1 MAIKGSLKEA
11 SLPDVLQLLAMGK
24 KTGCLAVTHRSNF
37 GYIFF
42 EKGRICYASIV
53 NRRDRLGD
61 LLVKN
66 SVISQ
71 EQLEAAVAAQSK
83 GRDKR
88 IGELLVEHGSLT
100 REELHQYVRR
110 QIEEAVYFLFTWMQ
124 GTFNFEADVHPEEQ
138 DLLVSINPE
147 SLLLEGARRMDEW
160 NLVEKKIPSFDLVFE
175 TDQSRLTASDAEL
188 TEEQRTVLELI
199 DGQRDVQGIIEESGL
214 VEFEVGKALYGLLT
228 AGFVHRVGRTK
239 ANADPQVSETRV
251 EEHRNLGVAFYKTGM
266 LDEALRELRR
276 VLELRATDASARF
289 FIGVAL
295 ARQGKWTEATATLK
309 EAAGQPGVRYAVLHN
324 LAYVLERQGRYA
336 EAQAA
341 LEEAAR
347 RGGAADPR
355 VQTSTGIVALLAG
368 DVVSADSAL
377 GAARPLFGN
386 RPPTA
391 PWFHYAALTA
401 ALLGDH
407 QRATKLLSE
416 GLAAHPHAAA
426 LHNNL
431 AVVHERQ
438 GQFDEA
444 LATLEKGIQEDPGLA
459 QLQKNLGDLLYRVGR
474 YDDAFE
480 AYQRAVKSNPDI
492 GGDVY
497 LKLGNIRFR
506 RQDRDEAVRCWERA
520 LELDPDNAIVRT
532 NLESVRQVLG

>member
-61 LLVKN
+61 MLVKN

-71 EQLEAAVAAQSK
+71 QQLDGAVAAQSK
-83 GRDKR
+83 ERDKR
-88 IGELLVEHGSLT
+88 IGELLVEQGALT

-110 QIEEAVYFLFTWMQ
+110 QIEEAVYFLFTWTQ

-160 NLVEKKIPSFDLVFE
+160 NLVEKKIPTFDLVFE
-175 TDQSRLTASDAEL
+175 RDNTRLQASEAEL
-188 TEEQRTVLELI
+188 TEEQRTVLDLV
-199 DGQRDVQGIIEESGL
+199 DGQRDVQAIIEESGL

-239 ANADPQVSETRV
+239 AVDPQVSETRV
-251 EEHRNLGVAFYKTGM
+251 EEHRNLGIAFYKTGM
-266 LDEALRELRR
+266 LDEAMREFRR
-276 VLELRATDASARF
+276 VLELRGNDATARF
-289 FIGVAL
+289 FVGVAL
-295 ARQGKWTEATATLK
+295 ARQGKWAEATNAFK
-309 EAAGQPGVRYAVLHN
+309 EAAGEAGVRYSVLHN

-341 LEEAAR
+341 LQEAAR
-347 RGGAADPR
+347 RGGATDPR
-355 VQTSTGIVALLAG
+355 VQTSIGVVALLAG
-368 DVVSADSAL
+368 DVASADGAL

-391 PWFHYAALTA
+391 AWFHYAALTA

-407 QRATKLLSE
+407 QRAGEILTE
-416 GLAAHPHAAA
+416 GVAAHPHAAA
-426 LHNNL
+426 LYNNL
-431 AVVHERQ
+431 AVVRERQ
-438 GQFDEA
+438 GQYDQA
-444 LATLEKGIQEDPGLA
+444 QATVEKGIQEDPGCA
-459 QLQKNLGDLLYRVGR
+459 QLQKNLGDLLYRIGR

-480 AYQRAVKSNPDI
+480 AFQRAVKANPDI

>member
-42 EKGRICYASIV
+42 EKGRSCYASIV

-61 LLVKN
+61 MLVKN

-71 EQLEAAVAAQSK
+71 QQLENAIAAQAK
-83 GRDKR
+83 TRDKR
-88 IGELLVEHGSLT
+88 IGELLVEQNALT

-175 TDQSRLTASDAEL
+175 MDQSHVKASDAEL
-188 TEEQRTVLELI
+188 TEEQRTVLELV
-199 DGQRDVQGIIEESGL
+199 DGQRDVQAIIDGSGL

-239 ANADPQVSETRV
+239 ASAEPQVSESRV
-251 EEHRNLGVAFYKTGM
+251 EEHRNLGIAFYKTGM

-276 VLELRATDASARF
+276 VLELRSNDSSARF
-289 FIGVAL
+289 FIGMAL
-295 ARQGKWTEATATLK
+295 ARQAKWAEATTVLK
-309 EAAGQPGVRYAVLHN
+309 EAAGQAGVRYAVLHN

-336 EAQAA
+336 EAHTA

-347 RGGAADPR
+347 RGGGTDPR
-355 VQTSTGIVALLAG
+355 VQTSIGIVALLAG

-377 GAARPLFGN
+377 GAARPLFGT
-386 RPPTA
+386 RAPTA
-391 PWFHYAALTA
+391 AWFHYSALTA

-407 QRATKLLSE
+407 QRAAQLLAD
-416 GLAAHPHAAA
+416 GIAAHPHAAA

-431 AVVHERQ
+431 AVVRERQ
-438 GQFDEA
+438 GQYDQA
-444 LATLEKGIQEDPGLA
+444 LETIEKGIQEDPGLA

-480 AYQRAVKSNPDI
+480 AYQRAVKTNPDI

-520 LELDPDNAIVRT
+520 LALDPDNAIVRT
-532 NLESVRQVLG
+532 NLESVKQVLG

>member
-61 LLVKN
+61 MLVKN

-71 EQLEAAVAAQSK
+71 QQLDSAIAAQSK
-83 GRDKR
+83 ERDKR
-88 IGELLVEHGSLT
+88 IGELLVEHGALT

-175 TDQSRLTASDAEL
+175 LDRSRVDRTDVEL
-188 TEEQRTVLELI
+188 TEEQRTVLDLV
-199 DGQRDVQGIIEESGL
+199 DGQRDVQSIVEESGL

-239 ANADPQVSETRV
+239 AADPQVSETRV
-251 EEHRNLGVAFYKTGM
+251 EEHRNLGIAFYKTGM
-266 LDEALRELRR
+266 LDEAMREFRR
-276 VLELRATDASARF
+276 VLELRGNDSTAKF
-289 FIGVAL
+289 FIGIAL
-295 ARQGKWTEATATLK
+295 ARQGKWAEATSAFK
-309 EAAGQPGVRYAVLHN
+309 EAAVEPGVRYSVLHN

-355 VQTSTGIVALLAG
+355 VQTSLGVVALLAG
-368 DVVSADSAL
+368 DVVSADGAL

-391 PWFHYAALTA
+391 AWFHYAALTA

-407 QRATKLLSE
+407 QRAANILGE
-416 GLAAHPHAAA
+416 GVAAHPHAAA
-426 LHNNL
+426 LYNNL
-431 AVVHERQ
+431 GVVRERQ
-438 GQFDEA
+438 GKYDEA
-444 LATLEKGIQEDPGLA
+444 QAVIDRGIQEDPALA

-474 YDDAFE
+474 YDEAFE
-480 AYQRAVKSNPDI
+480 AYQRAVKSNPDM

-497 LKLGNIRFR
+497 LKLGNIRFK
-506 RQDRDEAVRCWERA
+506 RQDREEAVRCWERA
-520 LELDPDNAIVRT
+520 LELDPENAIVRT
-532 NLESVRQVLG
+532 NLESVKQVLG

>member
-61 LLVKN
+61 MLVKN

-71 EQLEAAVAAQSK
+71 QQLDSAVAAQTK
-83 GRDKR
+83 QRDKR
-88 IGELLVEHGSLT
+88 IGELLVEQGALT

-175 TDQSRLTASDAEL
+175 LDHSRLSASEAEL
-188 TEEQRTVLELI
+188 TEEQRTVLDLV
-199 DGQRDVQGIIEESGL
+199 DGHRDVQAIIEESGL

-239 ANADPQVSETRV
+239 AADPQVSETRL
-251 EEHRNLGVAFYKTGM
+251 EEHRNLGIAFYKTGM
-266 LDEALRELRR
+266 LDEAMREFKR
-276 VLELRATDASARF
+276 VLELRANDTTARF
-289 FIGVAL
+289 FVGVAL
-295 ARQGKWTEATATLK
+295 TRQGKWAEATTVLK
-309 EAAGQPGVRYAVLHN
+309 EAAAEPGARYSVLHN
-324 LAYVLERQGRYA
+324 LAYALERQGRYA
-336 EAQAA
+336 EAQAT
-341 LEEAAR
+341 LEEASK
-347 RGGAADPR
+347 RGGATDPR
-355 VQTSTGIVALLAG
+355 VQTSIGIVALLAG
-368 DVVSADSAL
+368 DVASADSAL
-377 GAARPLFGN
+377 GAARPLFGK

-391 PWFHYAALTA
+391 AWFHYAALTA

-407 QRATKLLSE
+407 QRAAEILAE

-431 AVVHERQ
+431 AVVRERQ
-438 GQFDEA
+438 GQYDDA
-444 LATLEKGIQEDPGLA
+444 QTAVEKGIHEDPGLA
-459 QLQKNLGDLLYRVGR
+459 QLQKNLGDLYYRVGR

-480 AYQRAVKSNPDI
+480 AYQRAVKANPDI

-520 LELDPDNAIVRT
+520 LELDPDNVIVRT
-532 NLESVRQVLG
+532 NLDSVRQVLG